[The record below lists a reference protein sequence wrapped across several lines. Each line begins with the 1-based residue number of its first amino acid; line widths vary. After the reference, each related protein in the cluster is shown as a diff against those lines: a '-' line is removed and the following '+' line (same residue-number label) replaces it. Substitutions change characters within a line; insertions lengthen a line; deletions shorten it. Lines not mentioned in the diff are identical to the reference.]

1 MKKHI
6 IKKIETKKLC
16 IAVIGLGYVGLP
28 LSLLISKKDRVIGID
43 IDKRKINKLNLNK
56 SYIERIDNNKIRNFN
71 KKNSFSSDFSKIID
85 SDFIIICVPTPLKT
99 NKSPDLSF
107 IKNAIAK
114 VKPHLKKGQ
123 TIILE
128 STSYPGTTYDHIV
141 KILSKNFIIGKDLF
155 VGFPLKE

>member
-71 KKNSFSSDFSKIID
+71 KKQF
-85 SDFIIICVPTPLKT
+85 L
-99 NKSPDLSF
+99 
-107 IKNAIAK
+107 
-114 VKPHLKKGQ
+114 
-123 TIILE
+123 
-128 STSYPGTTYDHIV
+128 
-141 KILSKNFIIGKDLF
+141 
-155 VGFPLKE
+155 